1 MLNPNKISLNVAK
14 TEVILFKSKK
24 NKNNCT
30 LTPNSN
36 YAENG
41 CTLLTKLGTWV
52 FWLIINLTGILI
64 LIILFQNLREVIQF
78 YPY

>member
-1 MLNPNKISLNVAK
+1 MLQKQKLFCLN
-14 TEVILFKSKK
+14 LKK
-24 NKNNCT
+24 NKKNCT

-52 FWLIINLTGILI
+52 F
-64 LIILFQNLREVIQF
+64 
-78 YPY
+78 